1 MSTRIRPIDSIREFD
16 SSERRALSEHLFG
29 ALREMS
35 ADGPGVSRES
45 YGPGE
50 QEAIELI
57 AEAARDEGLLTSW
70 DEAANLIVELPD
82 ARSDVPA
89 IICGSHLDSVPQGGN
104 FDGAAGVI
112 AGLLALIRLKR
123 EGQTTSAPVRLMAI
137 RGEESAW
144 FGLCYLGSYSL
155 FGQMTRED
163 LDRTHRSTGKPLRDY
178 MTAAGADIG
187 RIEAGERLLAPE
199 NVAAYLE
206 LHIEQGPVMV
216 AREVPVGIVTGLRGN
231 VRYNIVRCVGEAGH
245 SGAVPRWLRHDSVLA
260 AADLLHRIDEHWR
273 VLLERGLDMVV
284 TAGIISTDPEE
295 HAMSRIPGE
304 CDFSLEIRSQSIET
318 LEAFDELIKAEV
330 RSIEK
335 ERGVRFEF
343 SRRSLTEPAVM
354 DQRWIDH
361 LSSCC
366 EEMDIRYEK
375 LPSGAG
381 HDAAVFAN
389 GGVPS
394 AMIFVRNEH
403 GSHNPN
409 EAMDMDDFM
418 KGADVLYQS
427 LLEPPL

>member
-1 MSTRIRPIDSIREFD
+1 
-16 SSERRALSEHLFG
+16 L
-29 ALREMS
+29 
-35 ADGPGVSRES
+35 
-45 YGPGE
+45 
-50 QEAIELI
+50 
-57 AEAARDEGLLTSW
+57 
-70 DEAANLIVELPD
+70 
-82 ARSDVPA
+82 
-89 IICGSHLDSVPQGGN
+89 
-104 FDGAAGVI
+104 
-112 AGLLALIRLKR
+112 
-123 EGQTTSAPVRLMAI
+123 APVRLMAI

>member
-1 MSTRIRPIDSIREFD
+1 
-16 SSERRALSEHLFG
+16 
-29 ALREMS
+29 
-35 ADGPGVSRES
+35 
-45 YGPGE
+45 
-50 QEAIELI
+50 
-57 AEAARDEGLLTSW
+57 
-70 DEAANLIVELPD
+70 
-82 ARSDVPA
+82 
-89 IICGSHLDSVPQGGN
+89 
-104 FDGAAGVI
+104 
-112 AGLLALIRLKR
+112 
-123 EGQTTSAPVRLMAI
+123 
-137 RGEESAW
+137 
-144 FGLCYLGSYSL
+144 
-155 FGQMTRED
+155 
-163 LDRTHRSTGKPLRDY
+163 

-366 EEMDIRYEK
+366 EEMDIRHEK